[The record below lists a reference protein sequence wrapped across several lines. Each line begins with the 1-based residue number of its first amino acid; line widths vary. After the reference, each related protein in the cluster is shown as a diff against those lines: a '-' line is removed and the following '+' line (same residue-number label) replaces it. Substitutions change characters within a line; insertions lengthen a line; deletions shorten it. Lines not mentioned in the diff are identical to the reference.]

1 MYVGG
6 NGIGRKTLLHR
17 GNSLTKFERGPA
29 VPYVEQNAA
38 FACLEQ
44 VRQQPSLLIQHRYWR
59 VEAMRV
65 DVAWTQ
71 FLQHQF
77 LKRPLG
83 AEFAEI
89 HHHRNIGDCAG
100 FYSTLDRSPV
110 GPAIVGDLD
119 ADDRVSIGHR
129 QFRRGLGV
137 HVGYVLLLVV
147 TGHADA
153 ADVQESQHAR
163 ARAIDHGLLKLREV
177 AAPRRAGVD
186 HGRHADTQGEGIGK
200 DTGIAAR
207 QVPPVRSGEDVRVQI
222 DQPGNE
228 VEPGKR

>member
-6 NGIGRKTLLHR
+6 NGIGWKTLLHR
-17 GNSLTKFERGPA
+17 GHSLTKFEGGPA
-29 VPYVEQNAA
+29 VPYVEQNAP

-44 VRQQPSLLIQHRYWR
+44 VRQQPSLIIQHRYRR
-59 VEAMRV
+59 VVAMRV

-77 LKRPLG
+77 LKRPFG
-83 AEFAEI
+83 AEFAEV
-89 HHHRNIGDCAG
+89 HHHRNVGDFAR
-100 FYSTLDRSPV
+100 FYSTLDRRPV

-119 ADDRVSIGHR
+119 ADDDVSIGHG
-129 QFRRGLGV
+129 QFRGGLGV
-137 HVGYVLLLVV
+137 HIGYVLLLVV

-153 ADVQESQHAR
+153 ADIQESQHPR
-163 ARAIDHGLLKLREV
+163 ARAVDHGPLKLREV

-186 HGRHADTQGEGIGK
+186 HGRNADTQGEGVGK

-207 QVPPVRSGEDVRVQI
+207 QVLPLRPGEDVRVQI
-222 DQPGNE
+222 DQAGNK
-228 VEPGKR
+228 VQA